1 MTMDLYKKSDL
12 PEKSYFKAMAGS
24 AVRGHIKT
32 ARQIFKDKV
41 NKENINI
48 AIKEFEDFCNPKYIT
63 RSDSYKGRIDCV
75 KEIYEMLTNFKI

>member
-48 AIKEFEDFCNPKYIT
+48 PKYIT